1 MRCQVLRVFVMCV
14 CYHNRR
20 CTDKMIKMMHKAIT
34 LTRTLVETKK
44 TQREM
49 KAIFFY
55 MSTQYLKITF
65 FPTRSAFPSLH
76 TPTLFLFYRPHPS
89 CYLFFC
95 SCDEMNET
103 RYRYIANQKKST
115 FFFKKLT
122 KKIRKHDF
130 LSNFCFI
137 ASKIKKEET

>member
-49 KAIFFY
+49 KANFFLYEHPILEDNFLPYSQCLSLSTHTHTLSVLSPTSLLLFIF
-55 MSTQYLKITF
+55 
-65 FPTRSAFPSLH
+65 
-76 TPTLFLFYRPHPS
+76 LFL
-89 CYLFFC
+89 
-95 SCDEMNET
+95 
-103 RYRYIANQKKST
+103 
-115 FFFKKLT
+115 
-122 KKIRKHDF
+122 
-130 LSNFCFI
+130 
-137 ASKIKKEET
+137 